1 MENSEVFI
9 DYNSCRIKITH
20 CGLLKINGMDKEK
33 VLENAKYFEKV
44 MAENK
49 KETKQID
56 LRDLIY

>member
-1 MENSEVFI
+1 
-9 DYNSCRIKITH
+9 
-20 CGLLKINGMDKEK
+20 MDKEK